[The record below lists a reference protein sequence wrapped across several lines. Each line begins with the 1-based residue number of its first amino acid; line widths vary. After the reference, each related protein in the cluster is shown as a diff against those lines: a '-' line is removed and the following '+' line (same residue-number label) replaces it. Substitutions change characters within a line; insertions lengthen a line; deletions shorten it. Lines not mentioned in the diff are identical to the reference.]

1 MMRVARKIRQRAAA
15 NESSGPRA
23 CFIFAILYSKTLRVF
38 DLLVPQNFEAKIGF
52 STLRELLEQLCLS
65 ALGRH
70 YVAKMEF
77 ITDHERLGKLL
88 AQTDEFTQLLNSG
101 SEFPGAFYFDVTVH
115 LKRASLPGA
124 YLDVA
129 AFYEIKMSLRT
140 IRAALTFFTHAAENL
155 YPNLRL
161 LGIGIQADRNLLAA
175 LDKVVDDEGKVRDD
189 ASPLLRQIRQELV
202 QRQSQLRKQLGT
214 ILRHAKSEGW
224 VPSDSEPTI
233 RGGRLVLPVVAE
245 HKRRLR
251 GLIHDESASGQT
263 VFIEPAEVFELNNDI
278 KDLENA
284 YQRELIRILTSLT
297 DQLRPHLPDLRKAY
311 NYLGLLDFIRAKAR
325 LARELDAQLPELSSK
340 PLIRWRG
347 VRHPVLALTFR
358 DQNKAA
364 GKDAEQREVVPLDL
378 ELTPEQR
385 ILVISGPNAG
395 GKSVSLKTV
404 GLVQYMLQCGLL
416 IPCDDYSEAGMFED
430 ILLDIGDEQSLENDL
445 STYSSHLLAMKQ
457 FVTVANKKSLV
468 LIDEF
473 GTGTEPSLG
482 GAIAEAVLEQLNKER
497 AFGVITT
504 HYTNLKNFAEKTDG
518 LINGAMRYDPER
530 LQPLYRLEMGKP
542 GSSFAIE
549 IARKI
554 GLPRQLVERA
564 TQLVGKDKIR
574 YDRLLEGLEK
584 DKTELEAQLR
594 ETEKLQKGL
603 RKFTQEYLDL
613 KTNLEDNRLARL
625 RDAKQQAQQLLR
637 DTNQQIEATITEI
650 RRSQAD
656 KETTKQAREKL
667 DTFVR
672 EKLQVEPP
680 KARPSRELAD
690 PNTLHPGDRV
700 AILGQEGH
708 GEVVSVK
715 GKTAEVLF
723 GGLKTLVKVAQLEK
737 LSRAEVREREAT
749 ARKTAAANS
758 SGQSLD
764 ITGRMA
770 NFSPTLD
777 LRGERAEDA
786 LTKLMSFVDDAVMLG
801 IPEIKILHGR
811 GNGVLRQIARDY
823 LRRNRTIASVGDEH
837 ADRGGDGV
845 TLAVLK

>member
-1 MMRVARKIRQRAAA
+1 MSFVSQ
-15 NESSGPRA
+15 
-23 CFIFAILYSKTLRVF
+23 
-38 DLLVPQNFEAKIGF
+38 
-52 STLRELLEQLCLS
+52 
-65 ALGRH
+65 
-70 YVAKMEF
+70 
-77 ITDHERLGKLL
+77 HEVLGKLL
-88 AQTDEFTQLLNSG
+88 AQTDEFRQLLAGG
-101 SEFPGAFYFDVTVH
+101 SEFPGAHYHDVTVH

-129 AFYEIKMSLRT
+129 AFFEVKMSLRT
-140 IRAALTFFTHAAENL
+140 IRAALTFFTNAPEGV

-175 LDKVVDDEGKVRDD
+175 LDKVVDDEAQVRDD
-189 ASPLLRQIRQELV
+189 ASPLLRQLRQELI
-202 QRQSQLRKQLGT
+202 QRQGQLRKQLAT
-214 ILRHAKSEGW
+214 VLRHAKSEGW
-224 VPSDSEPTI
+224 IPGDAEPTI

-245 HKRRLR
+245 HKRRVR

-284 YQRELIRILTSLT
+284 YQRELIRILTALT
-297 DQLRPHLPDLRKAY
+297 DQLRPHLHDLRKAY
-311 NYLGLLDFIRAKAR
+311 GYLGLLDFIRAKAR

-340 PLIRWRG
+340 PLLRWRG
-347 VRHPVLALTFR
+347 VRHPGLELAFKAH
-358 DQNKAA
+358 NKAA
-364 GKDAEQREVVPLDL
+364 GRDVEPRAVVPLDI
-378 ELTPEQR
+378 ELNAER
-385 ILVISGPNAG
+385 RMLVISGPNAG

-457 FVTVANKKSLV
+457 FVTIANKRSLV

-482 GAIAEAVLEQLNKER
+482 GAIAEAVLEQLNQAR

-504 HYTNLKNFAEKTDG
+504 HYTNLKNFAEHTEG
-518 LINGAMRYDPER
+518 LVNGAMRYDPER
-530 LQPLYRLEMGKP
+530 LQPLYRLEIGKP

-554 GLPRQLVERA
+554 GLPKPLVERA
-564 TQLVGKDKIR
+564 TELVGKDKIR
-574 YDRLLEGLEK
+574 YDQLLEGLER
-584 DKTELEAQLR
+584 DKTELEAKLR
-594 ETEKLQKGL
+594 ETERLQHGL

-613 KTNLEDNRLARL
+613 KKHLEDTRVETL
-625 RDAKQQAQQLLR
+625 REAKRQAKQLLR
-637 DTNQQIEATITEI
+637 DTNQQIERTITDI
-650 RRSQAD
+650 RVAQAE
-656 KETTKQAREKL
+656 KESTKQAREKL

-672 EKLQVEPP
+672 KELQIEPP
-680 KARPSRELAD
+680 QARPTRELAEAA
-690 PNTLHPGDRV
+690 TLQAGDRV
-700 AILGQEGH
+700 AILGQDGH
-708 GEVVSVK
+708 GEVVGVK

-737 LSRAEVREREAT
+737 LSRDEVREREQT
-749 ARKTAAANS
+749 ARKTAAANA
-758 SGQSLD
+758 GGKSLD
-764 ITGRMA
+764 ITSRMS

-777 LRGERAEDA
+777 LRGARAEDA
-786 LTKLMSFVDDAVMLG
+786 LTQLMGFVDDAVMLG
-801 IPEIKILHGR
+801 IPELRILHGR
-811 GNGVLRQIARDY
+811 GNGVLRQVAREY
-823 LRRNRTIASVGDEH
+823 LRQTRAVASVADEH

-845 TLAVLK
+845 TVAVLK

>member
-1 MMRVARKIRQRAAA
+1 M
-15 NESSGPRA
+15 
-23 CFIFAILYSKTLRVF
+23 
-38 DLLVPQNFEAKIGF
+38 LVPQNFEAKIGF
-52 STLRELLEQLCLS
+52 ATLRELLEQLCLS
-65 ALGRH
+65 ALGRQH
-70 YVAKMEF
+70 VAQMQF
-77 ITDHERLGKLL
+77 ITSHEQLSKLL
-88 AQTDEFTQLLNSG
+88 AQTDEFRQLLAGG
-101 SEFPGAFYFDVTVH
+101 SEFPGAHYYDVSVH

-129 AFYEIKMSLRT
+129 AFYEVKMSLRT
-140 IRAALTFFTHAAENL
+140 IRSALTFFTNAAAGL
-155 YPNLRL
+155 YPTLRL

-189 ASPLLRQIRQELV
+189 ASPLLRQVRQALI
-202 QRQSQLRKQLGT
+202 QRQGQLRKQ
-214 ILRHAKSEGW
+214 IASVLRHAKSEGW
-224 VPSDSEPTI
+224 VPADAEPTI

-263 VFIEPAEVFELNNDI
+263 VYIEPAEVFESNNDI

-284 YQRELIRILTSLT
+284 YQRELIRILTTLT

-311 NYLGLLDFIRAKAR
+311 GYLGLLDFIRAKAR
-325 LARELDAQLPELSSK
+325 LARELDAQLPELSSR

-358 DQNKAA
+358 DHNKANP
-364 GKDAEQREVVPLDL
+364 AEEKREVVPLDL
-378 ELTPEQR
+378 ELTSEQR
-385 ILVISGPNAG
+385 MLVISGPNAG
-395 GKSVSLKTV
+395 GKSVALKTV

-482 GAIAEAVLEQLNKER
+482 GAIAEAVLEQLNRER

-504 HYTNLKNFAEKTDG
+504 HYTNLKNFAEKTEG
-518 LINGAMRYDPER
+518 LVNGAMRYDPER

-554 GLPRQLVERA
+554 GLPRPLVERA
-564 TQLVGKDKIR
+564 SQLVGKDKIR

-584 DKTELEAQLR
+584 DKTELEAKLRDTDKQLHS
-594 ETEKLQKGL
+594 L

-613 KTNLEDNRLARL
+613 KKHLEDTRHETL
-625 RDAKQQAQQLLR
+625 RAAKQQAKQLLQN
-637 DTNQQIEATITEI
+637 TNQQIEATIGEI

-656 KETTKQAREKL
+656 KDTTKQAREKL
-667 DTFVR
+667 DAFVKK
-672 EKLQVEPP
+672 ELQPEPP
-680 KARPSRELAD
+680 KARPTRELAAPD
-690 PNTLHPGDRV
+690 TLQPGDRV
-700 AILGQEGH
+700 AILGQDGH

-723 GGLKTLVKVAQLEK
+723 GGLKTLVKVSQLEK

-749 ARKTAAANS
+749 ARKTAAANA
-758 SGQSLD
+758 GPTLNL
-764 ITGRMA
+764 TNRMA
-770 NFSPTLD
+770 GFSPTLD

-786 LTKLMSFVDDAVMLG
+786 LTKLMAFVDDAVMFGL
-801 IPEIKILHGR
+801 PEIKILHGR
-811 GNGVLRQIARDY
+811 GNGVLRQVARDY
-823 LRRNRTIASVGDEH
+823 LRQTRAVASVGDEH

>member
-1 MMRVARKIRQRAAA
+1 M
-15 NESSGPRA
+15 
-23 CFIFAILYSKTLRVF
+23 
-38 DLLVPQNFEAKIGF
+38 LVPQNFEAKIGF
-52 STLRELLEQLCLS
+52 TTLRELLEQLCLS
-65 ALGRH
+65 ALGRQH
-70 YVAKMEF
+70 VANMQF
-77 ITDHERLGKLL
+77 ITQHEQLSKLL
-88 AQTDEFTQLLNSG
+88 AQTDEFRQLLAGG
-101 SEFPGAFYFDVTVH
+101 SEFPGAYYYDVTVH

-124 YLDVA
+124 YLDAA
-129 AFYEIKMSLRT
+129 AFFEVKMSLRT
-140 IRAALTFFTHAAENL
+140 IRSALTFFTQAAENL

-175 LDKVVDDEGKVRDD
+175 MDKVVDDDGLVRDD
-189 ASPLLRQIRQELV
+189 ASPLLRQVRQQLI
-202 QRQSQLRKQLGT
+202 QRQGQLRKQ
-214 ILRHAKSEGW
+214 IASVLRHAKSEGW
-224 VPSDSEPTI
+224 IPGDAEPTI
-233 RGGRLVLPVVAE
+233 RGGRLVLPVIAE
-245 HKRRLR
+245 HKRRVR

-263 VFIEPAEVFELNNDI
+263 VFIEPSEVFESNNDI

-311 NYLGLLDFIRAKAR
+311 GYLGLLDFIRAKAR
-325 LARELDAQLPELSSK
+325 LARELDAQLPELSSR

-347 VRHPVLALTFR
+347 VRHPVLTLTFKE
-358 DQNKAA
+358 QNKAA
-364 GKDAEQREVVPLDL
+364 GKDAEKREVVPLDL
-378 ELTPEQR
+378 ELTPER
-385 ILVISGPNAG
+385 RMLVISGPNAG
-395 GKSVSLKTV
+395 GKSVTLKTV

-457 FVTVANKKSLV
+457 FVTVANKKSLI

-482 GAIAEAVLEQLNKER
+482 GAIAEAVLEQLNQAR

-518 LINGAMRYDPER
+518 LVNGAMRYDPER
-530 LQPLYRLEMGKP
+530 LQPLYRLEIGKP

-584 DKTELEAQLR
+584 DKTELENKLR
-594 ETEKLQKGL
+594 DTEKLQNGL

-613 KTNLEDNRLARL
+613 KKHLDDTRTETL
-625 RDAKQQAQQLLR
+625 RAAKQQAKQLLQ
-637 DTNQQIEATITEI
+637 TANQQIESTITEI

-656 KETTKQAREKL
+656 KETTKQARSTLE
-667 DTFVR
+667 TFVR
-672 EKLQVEPP
+672 QELQVEPP
-680 KARPSRELAD
+680 RARPSRELAD
-690 PNTLHPGDRV
+690 AGTLLAGDRV
-700 AILGQEGH
+700 AILGQDGH

-723 GGLKTLVKVAQLEK
+723 GGMKTLVKVAQLEK
-737 LSRAEVREREAT
+737 LSRAEAREREQV

-770 NFSPTLD
+770 SFSPTLD

-801 IPEIKILHGR
+801 IPEVKILHGR

-823 LRRNRTIASVGDEH
+823 LRRTRAIASVGDEH

>member
-1 MMRVARKIRQRAAA
+1 M
-15 NESSGPRA
+15 
-23 CFIFAILYSKTLRVF
+23 
-38 DLLVPQNFEAKIGF
+38 LVPQNFEAKIGF
-52 STLRELLEQLCLS
+52 STLRDLLEQLCLS
-65 ALGRH
+65 ALGRQ
-70 YVAKMEF
+70 YVAKMDF
-77 ITDHERLGKLL
+77 ITDHERLTKLL

-101 SEFPGAFYFDVTVH
+101 SEFPGAFFFDVTMH

-124 YLDVA
+124 FLDVA

-155 YPNLRL
+155 YPSLRL

-175 LDKVVDDEGKVRDD
+175 MDKVVDDEGKVRDD
-189 ASPLLRQIRQELV
+189 ASPLLRQIRQELI
-202 QRQSQLRKQLGT
+202 QRQGQLRKQIAG

-224 VPSDSEPTI
+224 TPGDAEPTI

-263 VFIEPAEVFELNNDI
+263 VYIEPAEIFELNNDI
-278 KDLENA
+278 KDFENA
-284 YQRELIRILTSLT
+284 YQRELIRILSALT

-311 NYLGLLDFIRAKAR
+311 SYLGLLDFIRAKAR
-325 LARELDAQLPELSSK
+325 LARELDAQLPELSSR

-364 GKDAEQREVVPLDL
+364 GKDAEQRQVVPLDI

-473 GTGTEPSLG
+473 GTGTEPTLG

-504 HYTNLKNFAEKTDG
+504 HYTNLKNFAEKTEG
-518 LINGAMRYDPER
+518 LVNGAMRYDPER
-530 LQPLYRLEMGKP
+530 LQPLYRLEVGKP

-574 YDRLLEGLEK
+574 YDQLLEGLER
-584 DKTELEAQLR
+584 DKTELEAKLR
-594 ETEKLQKGL
+594 DTEKLQNGL

-613 KTNLEDNRLARL
+613 KKHLEDTRLERL
-625 RDAKQQAQQLLR
+625 RDAKHQAQKLLK
-637 DTNQQIEATITEI
+637 DTNQQIEATIAEI
-650 RRSQAD
+650 RHSQAD

-672 EKLQVEPP
+672 EKLQAEPP
-680 KARPSRELAD
+680 KARPTRELAD
-690 PNTLHPGDRV
+690 ANTLGTGDRV

-723 GGLKTLVKVAQLEK
+723 GGMKTLVKVAQLEK

-749 ARKTAAANS
+749 ARKTAVANS
-758 SGQSLD
+758 GGQSLD
-764 ITGRMA
+764 LTGRMA
-770 NFSPTLD
+770 GFSPTLD

-786 LTKLMSFVDDAVMLG
+786 LTKLMSFVDDAVMFG

-823 LRRNRTIASVGDEH
+823 LRRNRTVASVGDEH